1 MQTDLEF
8 LLPNRRAT
16 RTLAALLAEEARAAD
31 LIVLSGPLG
40 SGKTFLCR
48 AFCRALGVPRE
59 QRVTSP
65 TFALVHEYAGRVPIS
80 HADVYRIRDEREL
93 FELGLAE
100 QRDDG
105 RLLIV
110 EWGEPFVAA
119 LGGDA
124 LVISLALDPRRAALR
139 ASGPRSQSLAAAL
152 RAKPAWLDAAAAPG

>member
-1 MQTDLEF
+1 MPADLDF
-8 LLPNRRAT
+8 PLPNRRAT

-40 SGKTFLCR
+40 SGKTFFAR

-80 HADVYRIRDEREL
+80 HADVYRIRDEQEL
-93 FELGLAE
+93 FQLGLVE
-100 QRDDG
+100 QREDG

-110 EWGEPFVAA
+110 EWGEPYVLA

-124 LVISLALDPRRAALR
+124 LVISLGLDPRRAALR
-139 ASGPRSQSLAAAL
+139 PSGPRSDAVAAAL
-152 RAKPAWLDAAAAPG
+152 RAKPAWLDAAAPPG